1 MKYLLDTNACIRLM
15 RGDGNVR
22 HHLSSK
28 APDDCAISMVTVFE
42 LFSGVE
48 KCADPRKEAL
58 KVRRLLDA
66 FHLLPFDWDSALHT
80 AKIRGH
86 LEKIGKITGPY
97 DLQLAGQSLAL
108 ELILVT
114 HNTREF
120 SRVPGLSIED
130 WQIA

>member
-22 HHLSSK
+22 RHLSSK
-28 APDDCAISMVTVFE
+28 APDDCAVSMVTVFE

-86 LEKIGKITGPY
+86 LERIGKIIGPY

-120 SRVPGLSIED
+120 SRVPGLSVED